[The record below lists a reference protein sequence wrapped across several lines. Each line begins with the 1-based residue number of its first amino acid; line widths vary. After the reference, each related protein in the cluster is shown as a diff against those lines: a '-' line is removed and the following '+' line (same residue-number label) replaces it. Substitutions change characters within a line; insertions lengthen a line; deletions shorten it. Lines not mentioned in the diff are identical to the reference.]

1 MNLLSK
7 TFSTSAGGRRTRYYT
22 RRLKKYQF
30 LRAATPL
37 DSRRRV
43 IVALSLLPTD
53 HVPTVRSVFTPGG
66 HIHSSIG
73 TCFS

>member
-1 MNLLSK
+1 M
-7 TFSTSAGGRRTRYYT
+7 

-66 HIHSSIG
+66 HIHSSIW